1 MSMAA
6 TTMKRVSSQ
15 SNSRPKRLR
24 LKLTVII
31 EQDDGAWHAFCP
43 ALKGLHVD
51 GDTQAEAL
59 TNAIE
64 AAKVYINSLAMHR
77 RESLPNRV
85 GFLCRR
91 GGTNPNCSPWG
102 SVASHGAA
110 MAFSKQVWNQLKSI
124 TADELIAALKR
135 DGYVQDPA
143 SRDATIAYIKTSSP
157 AKRVVIHYH
166 PQKTYR
172 PKLLKGL
179 LGDIG

>member
-51 GDTQAEAL
+51 GDTQEEAL

-77 RESLPNRV
+77 RIVSHWV

-91 GGTNPNCSPWG
+91 GGTNPNCSRWG
-102 SVASHGAA
+102 LSGV
-110 MAFSKQVWNQLKSI
+110 
-124 TADELIAALKR
+124 
-135 DGYVQDPA
+135 
-143 SRDATIAYIKTSSP
+143 TSSCNG
-157 AKRVVIHYH
+157 
-166 PQKTYR
+166 
-172 PKLLKGL
+172 LLKASMESVKV
-179 LGDIG
+179 DYRR

>member
-51 GDTQAEAL
+51 GDTQEEAL

-77 RESLPNRV
+77 ESLPIGSDFSV
-85 GFLCRR
+85 DVEEQIPTVPR
-91 GGTNPNCSPWG
+91 GALLRHIELQWPSQ
-102 SVASHGAA
+102 
-110 MAFSKQVWNQLKSI
+110 SKYGIS
-124 TADELIAALKR
+124 
-135 DGYVQDPA
+135 
-143 SRDATIAYIKTSSP
+143 
-157 AKRVVIHYH
+157 
-166 PQKTYR
+166 
-172 PKLLKGL
+172 
-179 LGDIG
+179 